1 MIARTVFSLLEEAVS
16 KYGDSPA
23 LHQPVHED
31 GKRKYEVYTWRRFR
45 DLAREIAAGLHS
57 LGIRK
62 GDVVA
67 LHSETRAEFYLAD
80 FGIMAMGGISSA
92 VYTSYPPS
100 ELVKTLRASAARLV
114 FADTPKSLQALM
126 GAGARE
132 LAVKWVLLTG
142 EAEGVPN
149 LEELRAL
156 GRKAIEEDAGLFARL
171 HSAVHPEDHAILY
184 LTSGAT
190 GEPKMGLVTHRALV
204 ANVDMGPEVLDLG
217 PGDAT
222 LAFLPSA
229 HIAQRIAIEFLGVRA
244 GVPVWFSEGL
254 HRMPHEMRSVRPAFF
269 LAPPRVWERIYSSV
283 CTEIRKKSPPVQRLF
298 WGALG
303 LSLQAIRLRS
313 EGRSVPFWMS
323 AALKVADR
331 AVFTRLRAR
340 FGGRMRLPISGAA
353 PLGRDLAHFYEAI
366 GMPLLEGYGLTEGG
380 VITLNPYGNAKA
392 GSIGRMLPGVLWKL
406 SAEGE
411 LLLGGPTIFSGY
423 FRDPEA
429 TAQVL
434 RDGWLHTGDLAEVD
448 ADGYFHIT
456 GRKKEM
462 IVSSNGKNIYPVR
475 IENLL
480 KMEPIFE
487 QMILLGDR
495 RPYVSALFTLNE
507 AAARSLK
514 GMEARKDAPLRE
526 LAAAAPVVAEV
537 KRALAKANRQLAPF
551 EQVRKY
557 RILERPFSIE
567 HGELTATMKVRR
579 ARVVENFHHLV
590 SELYAGK
597 DETD

>member
-16 KYGDSPA
+16 KYGDAPA
-23 LHQPVHED
+23 LHQPVSEA
-31 GKRKYEVYTWRRFR
+31 GKRKHRVFTWRQFR
-45 DLAREIAAGLHS
+45 DQAKEIAAGLHS
-57 LGIRK
+57 LGIAK

-80 FGIMAMGGISSA
+80 FGVMAAGGISAA
-92 VYTSYPPS
+92 VYTSYPPA
-100 ELVKTLRASAARLV
+100 ELVKTLRASTARLV
-114 FADTPKSLQALM
+114 FVDTPKSLKSLL
-126 GAGARE
+126 GAGAQE
-132 LAVKWVLLTG
+132 LAVQWVLLSG
-142 EAEGVPN
+142 QAEGVLN
-149 LEELRAL
+149 LEELRAV
-156 GRKAIEEDAGLFARL
+156 GRRAMEEDAGLFARV
-171 HSAVHPEDHAILY
+171 HSAVRPEDNAILY

-190 GEPKMGLVTHRALV
+190 GEPKMGLVTHGALV
-204 ANVDMGPEVLDLG
+204 ANVDMGPKVADLG
-217 PGDAT
+217 PADAI

-229 HIAQRIAIEFLGVRA
+229 HIAQRIGVELLGVRA

-254 HRMPHEMRSVRPAFF
+254 HRLPHEMQSVKPTFF

-283 CTEIRKKSPPVQRLF
+283 CTEIRKKSPAMQRLF

-303 LSLQAIRLRS
+303 LSLQAIRRKA
-313 EGRSVPFWMS
+313 EGKGVPAWMS
-323 AALKVADR
+323 ASLKAADR
-331 AVFTRLRAR
+331 VVFTRLRTR
-340 FGGRMRLPISGAA
+340 FGGRMRLAVSGAA
-353 PLGRDLAHFYEAI
+353 PLGKDLAHFYEAI
-366 GMPLLEGYGLTEGG
+366 GMPLMEGYGLTEGG
-380 VITLNPYGNAKA
+380 VTTLNPQGNAKA
-392 GSIGRMLPGVLWKL
+392 GSIGKMLPGVLWKL
-406 SAEGE
+406 SEEGE

-429 TAQVL
+429 TAQVM
-434 RDGWLHTGDLAEVD
+434 RGGWLHTGDLAEVD
-448 ADGYFHIT
+448 AEGYFYIT

-462 IVSSNGKNIYPVR
+462 IVSSSGKNIYPSR

-514 GMEARKDAPLRE
+514 GMEGRKDVPLHE
-526 LAAAAPVVAEV
+526 LAAAEPVVAEV
-537 KRALAKANRQLAPF
+537 KRALAKANKQLAPF

-579 ARVVENFHHLV
+579 AKVVENFHHLV
-590 SELYAGK
+590 SELYVGK